1 MTMKI
6 TKGQLQQIIREELA
20 SSGRMLD
27 YGHTQSDSHEGEM
40 AKSNLVSLARRA
52 AELESMLS
60 DADDLPQWVHYK
72 IATAKD
78 RIQSV
83 YDYLVNKIERDDTS
97 SCD

>member
-1 MTMKI
+1 MKL
-6 TKGQLQQIIREELA
+6 TKNQLRSIIREELE

-27 YGHTQSDSHEGEM
+27 YGHTQSDSHEGKM
-40 AKSNLVSLARRA
+40 AKSNLMSLARRA
-52 AELESMLS
+52 AELESILS

-78 RIQSV
+78 RIQSA

-97 SCD
+97 GCD